1 MKVMKKQY
9 IAPLMETDYMD
20 VAEDI
25 IAVSLPLGTDELQ
38 QDEILVREDDNA
50 LWGETDF

>member
-25 IAVSLPLGTDELQ
+25 IAVSLPVDGNVELQ
-38 QDEILVREDDNA
+38 EGEILAPEEGLMWEDS
-50 LWGETDF
+50 DF